1 MGRKKVAEG
10 KKARFILLLTQVAL
24 WFIVMV
30 LELVVF
36 VIDGIGISEYMFFWV
51 FLDLVIIITILT
63 NINNYRKS
71 Q

>member
-1 MGRKKVAEG
+1 MGRKKVTEG

-36 VIDGIGISEYMFFWV
+36 VSDGIGISEYMFFWV

>member
-1 MGRKKVAEG
+1 MGRKKVTGG

>member
-1 MGRKKVAEG
+1 MGRKKVTEG

-36 VIDGIGISEYMFFWV
+36 VIDGIGISDYMFFWV

>member
-1 MGRKKVAEG
+1 MGRKKVTEG

-36 VIDGIGISEYMFFWV
+36 VIDWIGISEYMFFWV

>member
-1 MGRKKVAEG
+1 MGRKKVTEG

-51 FLDLVIIITILT
+51 FLE
-63 NINNYRKS
+63 
-71 Q
+71 

>member
-1 MGRKKVAEG
+1 MGRKKVTEG

>member
-1 MGRKKVAEG
+1 MGRKKVTEG

-30 LELVVF
+30 LELLVF

>member
-1 MGRKKVAEG
+1 MGRKKVTEG

-30 LELVVF
+30 SELVVF
-36 VIDGIGISEYMFFWV
+36 VIDGIEISEHMFFLV

-63 NINNYRKS
+63 NINNYRKN

>member
-1 MGRKKVAEG
+1 MGRKKVTED

>member
-1 MGRKKVAEG
+1 MGRKKGTEG

>member
-1 MGRKKVAEG
+1 MGRKKVTEG

-71 Q
+71 H

>member
-1 MGRKKVAEG
+1 MGRKKVTEG

-30 LELVVF
+30 LELAVF

>member
-1 MGRKKVAEG
+1 MGRKKVTEG

-36 VIDGIGISEYMFFWV
+36 VIDGRGISEYMFFWV

>member
-1 MGRKKVAEG
+1 MGRKKVTEG

-30 LELVVF
+30 LELVAF
-36 VIDGIGISEYMFFWV
+36 VIDGIEISEHLFFWV

>member
-1 MGRKKVAEG
+1 MGRKKVTEG

-36 VIDGIGISEYMFFWV
+36 VIDGIEISEHMFFLV

>member
-1 MGRKKVAEG
+1 MGRKKVTEG

-36 VIDGIGISEYMFFWV
+36 VIDGIGISEYVFFWV

>member
-1 MGRKKVAEG
+1 MGRKKVTEG
-10 KKARFILLLTQVAL
+10 KKARFILLLPQVAL

-36 VIDGIGISEYMFFWV
+36 VIDGIVISEYMYFWV

>member
-1 MGRKKVAEG
+1 MTEG

>member
-1 MGRKKVAEG
+1 MGRKKVTEG

-36 VIDGIGISEYMFFWV
+36 VIDGIEISEHMFFCV
-51 FLDLVIIITILT
+51 FLDLVIIITILI

>member
-1 MGRKKVAEG
+1 MGRKKVTEG

-36 VIDGIGISEYMFFWV
+36 VIDGIGIFEYMFFWV